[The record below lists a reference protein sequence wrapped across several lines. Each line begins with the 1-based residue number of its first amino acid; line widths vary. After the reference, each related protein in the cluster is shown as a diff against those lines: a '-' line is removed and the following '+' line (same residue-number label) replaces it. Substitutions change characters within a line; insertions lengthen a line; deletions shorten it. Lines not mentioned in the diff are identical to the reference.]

1 MASLKRITPRTYSEG
16 DGGQFLSRPGER
28 ISGSYQYLT
37 FAMDDDD
44 PNDPNPDADS
54 IFKNI
59 KIYEVN
65 GSDFP
70 VLDLDTSNSASN
82 DYAFTFT
89 EGNAP
94 AAILNDISSTS
105 LVDNNSSTFDKLT
118 HF

>member
-1 MASLKRITPRTYSEG
+1 MIQIQT
-16 DGGQFLSRPGER
+16 
-28 ISGSYQYLT
+28 
-37 FAMDDDD
+37 
-44 PNDPNPDADS
+44 DS

-65 GSDFP
+65 GSDF
-70 VLDLDTSNSASN
+70 VLDLDTSNSGSN

-89 EGNAP
+89 EVNAP

-105 LVDNNSSTFDKLT
+105 LVDNSRPLTNSH